1 MLALLQQKARPTSQ
15 MNAVLYYVFFAGI
28 VYLPLAVLVIR
39 AKWPQWMPWL
49 LALPVVAVVGWAC
62 LIGLAFSDDISTGEA
77 AASDRF
83 VAVLFG
89 WAYSL
94 LWFMLWVIGYGI
106 LRYFRRRLR
115 TNHSSTHRASTERLE
130 SVGIHAHDDEA
141 PTPSTLQ

>member
-1 MLALLQQKARPTSQ
+1 

-49 LALPVVAVVGWAC
+49 LAFPVVAVVGWAC

-77 AASDRF
+77 AASGGF
-83 VAVLFG
+83 VAVFFG

-106 LRYFRRRLR
+106 VQYLRRLLR
-115 TNHSSTHRASTERLE
+115 ANHSPTHRASTEQPE
-130 SVGIHAHDDEA
+130 SVGIQARDDEA
-141 PTPSTLQ
+141 PTPPTPPTGS